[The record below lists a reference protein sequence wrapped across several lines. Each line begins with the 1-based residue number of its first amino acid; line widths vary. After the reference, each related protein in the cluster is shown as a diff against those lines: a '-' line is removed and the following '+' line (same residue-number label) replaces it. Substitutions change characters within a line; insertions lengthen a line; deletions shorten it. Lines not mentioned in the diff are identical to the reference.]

1 MVDIGTLLN
10 VEAGDEK
17 EVGISVVFLTAPGQ
31 SHSILPLL

>member
-1 MVDIGTLLN
+1 MVDIETLLN

-17 EVGISVVFLTAPGQ
+17 EVGIIVVFLTVPGH